1 MTPAQESGMDRLK
14 DAMTATHPSITAA
27 MESPRDGFLKRVAA
41 ELDRAYSKHGRD
53 PWGRHEFYGV
63 LKEEVDELWD
73 AIKSDLPMEDVLSE
87 VAQIACVCLR
97 YVETGDRYRG
107 PTSPAATPPR
117 AGSRYRYFAYYGA
130 GESLWRWDAVE
141 GTALWLHRRMPEGG
155 GPNPEASILE
165 PDVMR
170 GEIPA
175 LNAVVILR
183 EWSKTT
189 PALAT
194 VLSEGVADLEPASE
208 PAVVGTVT
216 TRFVDGGKLE
226 PMPVEPARGDDEAE
240 AAMRAEAHRL
250 VEALVIPTA
259 TQGRIF
265 GPDDEPVAAIELS
278 EVGNV
283 RHAIICA
290 MIEMAAF
297 ARRPHPAAVRE
308 PATDAVRTAAV
319 KWATEN
325 YHETVPT
332 AIKGYLAGHAAALA
346 SAPGTGECPK
356 CQGYQVAIRNLEDAL
371 KSTPTPAPAA
381 VVPEELRKRLAALV
395 APPSGLPGDATFTNG
410 IKAGVELI
418 NYLRDHPEHLTPS
431 PGGVVV
437 KPETVE
443 AARALAEGVRAC
455 RTDGEPPN
463 TSEYVHELNRLGR
476 VVLSDPA
483 LARPADAAS
492 AGGEVGNDR

>member
-346 SAPGTGECPK
+346 SAPGTGEAEHDPAK
-356 CQGYQVAIRNLEDAL
+356 CHICADAKDSLRGVVEAVVSDMRSHFSEAEMATTENLIGEWRLKLIDAL
-371 KSTPTPAPAA
+371 KKPSPSPVPPAPDAKAA
-381 VVPEELRKRLAALV
+381 AEFCPYGCHAQRQ
-395 APPSGLPGDATFTNG
+395 
-410 IKAGVELI
+410 
-418 NYLRDHPEHLTPS
+418 
-431 PGGVVV
+431 GGVP
-437 KPETVE
+437 PELLDLLE
-443 AARALAEGVRAC
+443 AVWYDHRHAVGNLRQYLDENM
-455 RTDGEPPN
+455 RT
-463 TSEYVHELNRLGR
+463 LN
-476 VVLSDPA
+476 A

-492 AGGEVGNDR
+492 AGGEVGR